1 VYTNSKEWGLLSLGR
16 LRMGSISMDQR
27 INDRGNDR
35 LARLAKIYSE
45 IEKWGRSQGDSQVA
59 LRKTEAINP
68 NSKLFIIGESYAKDQ
83 VHLTGVNWFN
93 KSGEIG
99 RAGCKLEKILNCLG
113 YTVKPPR
120 PVKIENVW
128 VNPCT
133 EGRHTVYTTDICPCY
148 PHDGKKI
155 KDALNNGFLCQEIEI
170 VQPKIILLLG
180 KKSFRTFFKHVL
192 KKDIPGSISHYF
204 ANLAPGAVGGL
215 EKYMDAI
222 VVPFYHP
229 SPANGRFMSWW
240 KVWNPRLLEAPQIRA
255 LQRIVS
261 K

>member
-1 VYTNSKEWGLLSLGR
+1 
-16 LRMGSISMDQR
+16 MGSISMDQR

-45 IEKWGRSQGDSQVA
+45 IWHWGKRYDSGVV
-59 LRKTEAINP
+59 LRKEEAIDP
-68 NSKLFIIGESYAKDQ
+68 KSTLFIVGESNAKDQ
-83 VHLTGVNWFN
+83 VRKTGVNWFN
-93 KSGEIG
+93 EEGKIG
-99 RAGCKLEKILNCLG
+99 AAGCKLEEILECIG
-113 YTVKPPR
+113 YTIKPHHR
-120 PVKIENVW
+120 VMIGNVW
-128 VNPCT
+128 VKARPDK
-133 EGRHTVYTTDICPCY
+133 RHTAYTTDICPCY
-148 PHDGKKI
+148 PKADNSSGLRKMI
-155 KDALNNGFLCQEIEI
+155 EEAIDLNFLSQEIEI

-180 KKSFRTFFKHVL
+180 DKSFRAFFKHVL

-240 KVWNPRLLEAPQIRA
+240 KVWNSRLLEAPQIRA